1 MFHVNAAVL
10 PDQMLVSAFMA
21 SAPDHLYFKDRE
33 SRFVAVSNSLAQ
45 SLGCTVEEI
54 LGKTDADFFDAAQAR
69 AYREAELKIM
79 STGEKLDRV
88 IKHTWA
94 DGRETWSINVA
105 MPMRS
110 ATGEIIGVFG
120 SNKDITAAKVM
131 EQELERSN
139 AKLREMS
146 RRAGQAEVANNVLH
160 NVGNVLN
167 SVVISAGLIGGKVR
181 DSKSQGLAKA
191 VQLMNEHAADLGDFF
206 TRHDKGKA
214 LPDYLNM
221 LVTALAAEKLSIAA
235 EFESLTRSIEH
246 IKDIVATQQR
256 YAGSTNLVEPVQIRD
271 LLEEAL
277 RMNAASIQR
286 HQVVVVKE
294 FADVPSLLLDKHLVL
309 QILINLI
316 ANAKR
321 AMDGVPDRPHHITL
335 RLGHVEGS
343 GLTIE
348 VEDDGEGIG
357 PEILP
362 RLFGHGFTTR
372 RDGHGFGLH
381 SCALAAKEMGGSIT
395 AHSEGPGRGAV
406 FTLQLPV
413 NPAKGTP

>member
-1 MFHVNAAVL
+1 
-10 PDQMLVSAFMA
+10 
-21 SAPDHLYFKDRE
+21 
-33 SRFVAVSNSLAQ
+33 
-45 SLGCTVEEI
+45 
-54 LGKTDADFFDAAQAR
+54 
-69 AYREAELKIM
+69 
-79 STGEKLDRV
+79 V

-131 EQELERSN
+131 EQEFEKSN

-146 RRAGQAEVANNVLH
+146 RRAGQAEIANNVLH

-191 VQLMNEHAADLGDFF
+191 VHLMNEHAADLGDFF

-214 LPDYLNM
+214 LLGYLNM

-246 IKDIVATQQR
+246 IKSIVATQQR
-256 YAGSTNLVEPVQIRD
+256 YAGSTSVLEPVQIRD

-286 HQVVVVKE
+286 HRVRVIKE
-294 FADVPSLLLDKHLVL
+294 FADVPSLLLDRHLVL

-335 RLGHVEGS
+335 RLGYVEGS

-348 VEDDGEGIG
+348 VADDGEGIG

-381 SCALAAKEMGGSIT
+381 SCALAAREMGGSIT

-413 NPAKGTP
+413 NPAKGTQ